1 VSTLAR
7 MPVPSLQELANQ
19 SDAQMDI
26 ALGAALIAK
35 DAYPNLEPTALLAD
49 LDEMSAPLFRLR
61 LEEKSALEQALRLGE
76 HIYESLGFRG
86 NESDYYDPRNSLLS
100 DVLARKLGIPIT
112 LAIVYCE
119 IARRVGVP
127 ARGIGFPGHFLV
139 RVDQPGRPQERPLT
153 IDPFFGGRVLD
164 EEAIVRLLRRALGPE
179 QTLRPNDH
187 LAPASPRSVLVRML
201 TNLKA
206 IYLTRGDHARAHLA
220 ADRILL
226 FAPNL
231 PAVLRERGILAARLG
246 AHESARADFA
256 RALEL
261 LPEGAEARAIRGQLV
276 ELERKGR
283 RLN

>member
-1 VSTLAR
+1 
-7 MPVPSLQELANQ
+7 
-19 SDAQMDI
+19 MDI

-35 DAYPNLEPTALLAD
+35 DAYPNLEPSALLAD

-179 QTLRPNDH
+179 QTLRPDDH

-261 LPEGAEARAIRGQLV
+261 LPEGAEARAIRSQLV